1 MLRPQIVG
9 LADRGTHKVLPELCA
24 SFDALVD
31 ANVPRLAEQFLS
43 RHPTSA
49 KQRTM
54 VLEPMRQVAY
64 LLWLLGL
71 CFQWACRREQV
82 VPLQPAARD
91 AGSVLSAAAS
101 EVSAIPGPSEP
112 VDLLTH
118 SESLVAVSS
127 ERDARSRG
135 RFLVDG
141 REDTV
146 WRPGFRDSQPWVDLV
161 VPAHANITELI
172 VTSGNG
178 RSTRK
183 PSPLAAG
190 TLEVTHDGEV
200 LGQLDLVTGE
210 TNRWQPTHPLAGM
223 RIRLVLHVSAGA
235 RKSFPGLA
243 AVSLLGA
250 LPAQERLS
258 SAAPSVDVSSLRSR
272 GASGSATLEAWWR
285 GGPYATL
292 RTACAVYRK
301 LYAGKGS
308 PSIAATAAPPSCRL
322 LKTLQPEG
330 TSPPEISR
338 VHLVAVT
345 LMPPNEQ
352 EMVDK
357 SQVLVFETTRGFYPG
372 GLCVNSD
379 PGAGD
384 DRATVRYVVH
394 VEKTSW
400 IQGNLVLQ
408 LLRHAA
414 VGGGYGADAVYAV
427 GETWL
432 ACNVEARPACRREL
446 VAWGDTDAR
455 ANPGDFAASY
465 PNGIPIR
472 PTIWQW
478 QREATV
484 LPSGHF
490 RLGPCHD
497 KDSRSVPCYADA
509 EDVLP

>member
-1 MLRPQIVG
+1 M
-9 LADRGTHKVLPELCA
+9 
-24 SFDALVD
+24 
-31 ANVPRLAEQFLS
+31 
-43 RHPTSA
+43 
-49 KQRTM
+49 
-54 VLEPMRQVAY
+54 
-64 LLWLLGL
+64 
-71 CFQWACRREQV
+71 
-82 VPLQPAARD
+82 
-91 AGSVLSAAAS
+91 
-101 EVSAIPGPSEP
+101 PGPSEP
-112 VDLLTH
+112 IDLLMH
-118 SESLVAVSS
+118 SDVLVTVSS

-146 WRPGFRDSQPWVDLV
+146 WRPEFGNTQPWFDLV
-161 VPAHANITELI
+161 VPDHASVTELI
-172 VTSGNG
+172 VALGNG

-183 PSPLAAG
+183 PSPLVAG
-190 TLEVTHDGEV
+190 TLEVTRDGEV
-200 LGQLDLVTGE
+200 LGRLDLVTGE
-210 TNRWQPTHPLAGM
+210 SRRWQPTHPLAGV
-223 RIRLVLHVSAGA
+223 RFRLVLHVPAGA

-250 LPAQERLS
+250 LPAQDSLS

-285 GGPYATL
+285 GGPYNTL
-292 RTACAVYRK
+292 RAACAVYRK
-301 LYAGKGS
+301 LYAAKGS
-308 PSIAATAAPPSCRL
+308 PSIAATAAPPACRL

-330 TSPPEISR
+330 TSPPAIGR
-338 VHLVAVT
+338 VHLVGVT

-352 EMVDK
+352 GMVDK
-357 SQVLVFETTRGFYPG
+357 SQVLVFETTRGFYPAG
-372 GLCVNSD
+372 MCVDSD

-384 DRATVRYVVH
+384 DRATVRYVVR
-394 VEKTSW
+394 VEKEAW

-414 VGGGYGADAVYAV
+414 VGGAYGADAIYAV
-427 GETWL
+427 AETWL

-446 VAWGDTDAR
+446 VAWGDTDTR
-455 ANPGDFAASY
+455 ANPAAFAASY

-472 PTIWQW
+472 PAVWQW

-490 RLGPCHD
+490 RLGPCRD
-497 KDSRSVPCYADA
+497 KDNRSVPCYADA